1 MSDTPLF
8 LPPVLCDGALFCFL
22 SFSIVIH
29 SSRILGS
36 YSTMLGALLLLLMCG
51 AFANG
56 NQIKYPLSLKCPDLG
71 DPTCSDGRALLPA
84 SVSMSS
90 TRKSHQ
96 GKDKC
101 ADGDLDTVDPLS
113 TISNIVIIVNIAS
126 PSASIVSI
134 CDILFY
140 SW

>member
-1 MSDTPLF
+1 MLPF
-8 LPPVLCDGALFCFL
+8 LL
-22 SFSIVIH
+22 H
-29 SSRILGS
+29 SSWILGS

-71 DPTCSDGRALLPA
+71 DPTCSDGRALVPT

-90 TRKSHQ
+90 TKKSHL

-101 ADGDLDTVDPLS
+101 ADGDLDTVSLLPNQI
-113 TISNIVIIVNIAS
+113 ISVWIFGF
-126 PSASIVSI
+126 
-134 CDILFY
+134 L
-140 SW
+140 

>member
-1 MSDTPLF
+1 
-8 LPPVLCDGALFCFL
+8 
-22 SFSIVIH
+22 
-29 SSRILGS
+29 
-36 YSTMLGALLLLLMCG
+36 MLGALLLLLMSG
-51 AFANG
+51 ALANG
-56 NQIKYPLSLKCPDLG
+56 NQIKYPLSLNCPDPG
-71 DPTCSDGRALLPA
+71 NPTCSDGSALVPT

-90 TRKSHQ
+90 TKKSKL